1 MKSPG
6 VVIKVRGVFP
16 EGQCPFP
23 DLVHLFIPL
32 IIQQIFFECP
42 LCASTVQGA
51 GNTEICRTKTPRMIS
66 EAMNEQDTWR
76 KIERGNG
83 DLTEKMTFKQKHKG
97 ERERERG
104 HYLGERMFQKE
115 RMVREKALG
124 QGKHVYLRAQ
134 SKFLMGNQDIFFHIQ
149 EPLPLL

>member
-1 MKSPG
+1 MKSPR

-51 GNTEICRTKTPRMIS
+51 GNAEICRTETPRMIS

-76 KIERGNG
+76 KIKRGNG

-97 ERERERG
+97 ERERKRPLSGGKNVPERENG
-104 HYLGERMFQKE
+104 KSKGPG
-115 RMVREKALG
+115 AG
-124 QGKHVYLRAQ
+124 QAR
-134 SKFLMGNQDIFFHIQ
+134 IF
-149 EPLPLL
+149 EGLE